1 MANDLTLY
9 DISDEINRLM
19 EIDEPDAEQEAMLA
33 YFSGQLERKA
43 EGIGN
48 AIAYLND
55 MAESAKK
62 RAEQFSQ
69 LAKARQNKA
78 DRMKEY
84 LKSAMDIS
92 GISNIKTASFQ
103 FTLSATAGSVS
114 IDDEAAIPAR
124 FKEIVQ
130 TVRVDKAAL
139 KAALKAG
146 EVAGCHLEPGTSLR
160 IR

>member
-1 MANDLTLY
+1 MSDLTLY
-9 DISDEINRLM
+9 QISDEINRLL
-19 EIDEPDAEQEAMLA
+19 EIEEPDAEQESMIA

-55 MAESAKK
+55 MAETARK
-62 RAEQFSQ
+62 RAEQFNQ
-69 LAKARQNKA
+69 LAKVRQNKA

-92 GISNIKTASFQ
+92 GVGNIKTASFQ
-103 FTLSATAGSVS
+103 FSLVATSGSVA
-114 IDDEAAIPAR
+114 IDDEASIPAKY
-124 FKEIVQ
+124 KEIVQ
-130 TVRVDKAAL
+130 SVRVDKVAL

-146 EVAGCHLEPGTSLR
+146 DVPGCHIEPGLSLR
-160 IR
+160 IK